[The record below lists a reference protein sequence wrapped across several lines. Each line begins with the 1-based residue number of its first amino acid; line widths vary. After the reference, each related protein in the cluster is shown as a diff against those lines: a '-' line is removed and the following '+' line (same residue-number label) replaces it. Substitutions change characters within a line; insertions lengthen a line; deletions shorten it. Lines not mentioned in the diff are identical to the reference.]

1 MRIIYGTTNIKKKE
15 QIKNFVE
22 ASNIDVEI
30 MTLKDIGFD
39 KEIIED
45 GETCEQNSMIKAKE
59 IQQFCKGRNINDII
73 VTDDTGLFV
82 ECLNGKP
89 GVHTARYG
97 GDHPEQ
103 QFVIKKLLNDIEKTG
118 SKNRN
123 AKFICVLT
131 VVLPKGEIKQVK
143 GETLGK
149 IAEKPGTMG
158 KLTFGPI
165 FIPEGSNRVIND
177 MKTEELGSTHRKKA
191 FLELLKIIRNS
202 I

>member
-103 QFVIKKLLNDIEKTG
+103 QFVIKKLLNDIEK
-118 SKNRN
+118 
-123 AKFICVLT
+123 
-131 VVLPKGEIKQVK
+131 
-143 GETLGK
+143 K
-149 IAEKPGTMG
+149 IGRAH
-158 KLTFGPI
+158 
-165 FIPEGSNRVIND
+165 V
-177 MKTEELGSTHRKKA
+177 
-191 FLELLKIIRNS
+191 
-202 I
+202 

>member
-1 MRIIYGTTNIKKKE
+1 MRIIYGTTNIEKKE
-15 QIKNFVE
+15 QIKNFFE

-59 IQQFCKGRNINDII
+59 IQQFCKERNIKDII
-73 VTDDTGLFV
+73 VTDDTGLCV

-118 SKNRN
+118 STNRN

-131 VVLPKGEIKQVK
+131 AVLPNGEIKQVR

-165 FIPEGSNRVIND
+165 FMPEGSNRVIND
-177 MKTEELGSTHRKKA
+177 MKTEELGSTHREKA